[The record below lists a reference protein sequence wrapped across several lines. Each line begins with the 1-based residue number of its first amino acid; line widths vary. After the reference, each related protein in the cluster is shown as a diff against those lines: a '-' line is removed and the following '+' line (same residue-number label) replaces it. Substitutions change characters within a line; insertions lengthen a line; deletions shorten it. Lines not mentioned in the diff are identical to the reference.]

1 MSSEVGWSEYDQLAR
16 QVILARECDGY
27 SGSIFNDLSRL
38 VDNPKECTTKLIG
51 YYDGTVKAQHILTN
65 LVLTKPA
72 KQTFTSFDA
81 QVVFAGATDPNTEA
95 TINGDPITTDENGYF
110 TITADLAEGLNTFDI
125 VHKGKTVTY
134 NITRVIEVVR
144 EVTPTEKS
152 RRTALRR

>member
-1 MSSEVGWSEYDQLAR
+1 MARTAAKRPPLYLIHASSKAVSAVVGWSEYDQLAR

-110 TITADLAEGLNTFDI
+110 TITADLR
-125 VHKGKTVTY
+125 KGSTPS
-134 NITRVIEVVR
+134 IFSIRVRRLHTI
-144 EVTPTEKS
+144 S
-152 RRTALRR
+152 RA